1 MQNSLTSVVLFT
13 ALFFTFLL
21 VSKLGSVHLPLK
33 YEVVYYGSLPSF
45 CPPFATLAANMA
57 FSSTVVTSFCK
68 EGTFRCFFYVF
79 CFVTMRQGYT
89 HYSHVDCGEEI
100 ETLISISIGFPCV
113 HVCLE
118 MVDVAAKEVAPAQVA
133 QVVVVGGVVRLE
145 DCLPRGFL
153 PHLDL
158 VFRFW
163 RLRRCPC
170 RYLSQRK
177 IFTHRSSSK
186 E

>member
-1 MQNSLTSVVLFT
+1 
-13 ALFFTFLL
+13 
-21 VSKLGSVHLPLK
+21 
-33 YEVVYYGSLPSF
+33 
-45 CPPFATLAANMA
+45 
-57 FSSTVVTSFCK
+57 
-68 EGTFRCFFYVF
+68 
-79 CFVTMRQGYT
+79 MRQGYT

-158 VFRFW
+158 LFRFW

-186 E
+186 KYLGGNLPFSCCAIILGKERNLV